1 MKSIFLLICLLITSP
16 LSFAEKSKPDNS
28 KVSLIGVWKLDMTP
42 SNLNDNNFAKMV
54 IRKIDN
60 NQLQGEFYRD
70 GVEINAGR
78 INTQNGRVYAA
89 LVSSDNSGS
98 YNSSFYLKDG
108 ILYGTTHA
116 IERDFLAVWTA
127 TKT

>member
-16 LSFAEKSKPDNS
+16 LSFAEMPKPDNI
-28 KVSLIGVWKLDMTP
+28 KTSLVGVWKLDMTP
-42 SNLNDNNFAKMV
+42 FDLNDNNFAKMV

-60 NQLQGEFYRD
+60 NRLQGEFYRD
-70 GVEINAGR
+70 GVEINEGR
-78 INTQNGRVYAA
+78 INTQNGRIYAA